1 MKKDTTVHWIN
12 RITQLL
18 ASEVKDFI
26 KFRIR
31 DAVNGK
37 WLIFP
42 AHLGTITDTVTP
54 EYSTERY
61 IGRPD
66 AVHIY

>member
-1 MKKDTTVHWIN
+1 MY
-12 RITQLL
+12 
-18 ASEVKDFI
+18 EVGTSNKLQVPYHGKFNFLNGSLSDKNKIPDDYI

-42 AHLGTITDTVTP
+42 ALHRTITDTVT
-54 EYSTERY
+54 
-61 IGRPD
+61 
-66 AVHIY
+66 